1 MQKGIITQKDTENL
15 TLIVDGKLYKAKI
28 SKDLVD
34 VKIGQI
40 ANVSHTKSNGFLK
53 HFTCNVLSYDD
64 INLENFNQD
73 TCLLW
78 PSENIE
84 TTFDVIEREDNFVF
98 VSEGIDLFDCIK
110 RLQAEALKANCNL
123 IYDLKI
129 SFKSY
134 SLSKKAH
141 FIVSGKGAIIKDD
154 RVKLKSGMHIHI
166 DKKILR
172 VNSPNDANVRY
183 VRVLLGSCLIILIP
197 IILRT
202 SMLHGISL
210 NIASIFICFVI
221 LLSLTLGLYAN
232 SNKNT
237 NYKAKANFVKK

>member
-1 MQKGIITQKDTENL
+1 MQKGVITQKDTENL
-15 TLIVDGKLYKAKI
+15 TLIVDGKLYKTKI
-28 SKDLVD
+28 SRDLVD
-34 VKIGQI
+34 AKVGQI
-40 ANVSHTKSNGFLK
+40 ASVSNLQNNGFLK
-53 HFTCNVLSYDD
+53 YSTCTIDSCDD
-64 INLENFNQD
+64 MRVENFNQD

-84 TTFDVIEREDNFVF
+84 TVFDVLEREDNFVF
-98 VSEGIDLFDCIK
+98 VSEGIDLFDCIQ
-110 RLQAEALKANCNL
+110 RLQDEALKSNCNL

-134 SLSKKAH
+134 SISKKAH
-141 FIVSGKGAIIKDD
+141 FMVSGKGAIIKDD
-154 RVKLKSGMHIHI
+154 RVKLKSGLHINI

-202 SMLHGISL
+202 CMLHGLSL
-210 NIASIFICFVI
+210 NVASIFICFAI
-221 LLSLTLGLYAN
+221 LLSLSLGLYVN
-232 SNKNT
+232 SNKST
-237 NYKAKANFVKK
+237 NYKAKAKFIKK